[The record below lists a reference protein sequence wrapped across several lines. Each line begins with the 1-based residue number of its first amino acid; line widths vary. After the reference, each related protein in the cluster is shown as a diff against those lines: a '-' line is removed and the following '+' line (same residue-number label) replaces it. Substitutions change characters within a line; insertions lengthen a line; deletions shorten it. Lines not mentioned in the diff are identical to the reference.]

1 MGDNHLE
8 EVVCLANDLTDG
20 QMRQAEENLRTLDE
34 RAKKVTLKVKKTVKS
49 LRAAAEKLDDVWAKH
64 YIAHACGT
72 SFGVI
77 GGFLTVG
84 GGIATLMTAGAA
96 SPLLMAGLSF
106 GVTGASTNVIAKVL
120 ESLNNSH
127 VITEANKDLKEAN
140 ESIAKMKNEVE
151 DLDKEVES
159 YKLYMYDFAVYH
171 LNPSLKFLA
180 AFLYARGIVD
190 VTGKKVAT
198 AGQVCVQATV
208 KVTAE
213 TTANGV
219 KAATETMTEASA
231 EGLAKVCGQTAD
243 DVVQAGA
250 KTGCKTAGKV
260 IIGLGVAMLMWDAI
274 DLGFTI
280 NDLVK
285 NKGSEAAKHLRE
297 KADELEA
304 LYNTSQ

>member
-8 EVVCLANDLTDG
+8 EVVCLANNLTDG
-20 QMRQAEENLRTLDE
+20 QMRQAEENLGTLDE

-96 SPLLMAGLSF
+96 SPLLIAGLGF

-120 ESLNNSH
+120 ESA
-127 VITEANKDLKEAN
+127 ITEANKDLKET
-140 ESIAKMKNEVE
+140 
-151 DLDKEVES
+151 
-159 YKLYMYDFAVYH
+159 YD
-171 LNPSLKFLA
+171 
-180 AFLYARGIVD
+180 
-190 VTGKKVAT
+190 
-198 AGQVCVQATV
+198 
-208 KVTAE
+208 
-213 TTANGV
+213 
-219 KAATETMTEASA
+219 
-231 EGLAKVCGQTAD
+231 
-243 DVVQAGA
+243 
-250 KTGCKTAGKV
+250 
-260 IIGLGVAMLMWDAI
+260 I

-285 NKGSEAAKHLRE
+285 NKGSEAAKRLRE

-304 LYNTSQ
+304 LYITIQ

>member
-20 QMRQAEENLRTLDE
+20 QMRQAEENLGTLDE

-96 SPLLMAGLSF
+96 SPLLIAGLGF

-120 ESLNNSH
+120 ESA
-127 VITEANKDLKEAN
+127 ITEANKDLKET
-140 ESIAKMKNEVE
+140 
-151 DLDKEVES
+151 
-159 YKLYMYDFAVYH
+159 YD
-171 LNPSLKFLA
+171 
-180 AFLYARGIVD
+180 
-190 VTGKKVAT
+190 
-198 AGQVCVQATV
+198 
-208 KVTAE
+208 
-213 TTANGV
+213 
-219 KAATETMTEASA
+219 
-231 EGLAKVCGQTAD
+231 
-243 DVVQAGA
+243 
-250 KTGCKTAGKV
+250 
-260 IIGLGVAMLMWDAI
+260 I

-280 NDLVK
+280 NDMVK
-285 NKGSEAAKHLRE
+285 NKGSEAAKLLRE

-304 LYNTSQ
+304 LYITIQ

>member
-49 LRAAAEKLDDVWAKH
+49 LRAAAEKIDDVWAKH
-64 YIAHACGT
+64 YIAHACAT

-96 SPLLMAGLSF
+96 SPLLIAGLGF

-120 ESLNNSH
+120 ESLKNSH
-127 VITEANKDLKEAN
+127 VITEANKDLKEA
-140 ESIAKMKNEVE
+140 
-151 DLDKEVES
+151 
-159 YKLYMYDFAVYH
+159 YD
-171 LNPSLKFLA
+171 
-180 AFLYARGIVD
+180 
-190 VTGKKVAT
+190 
-198 AGQVCVQATV
+198 
-208 KVTAE
+208 
-213 TTANGV
+213 
-219 KAATETMTEASA
+219 
-231 EGLAKVCGQTAD
+231 
-243 DVVQAGA
+243 
-250 KTGCKTAGKV
+250 
-260 IIGLGVAMLMWDAI
+260 I

-285 NKGSEAAKHLRE
+285 NKGSEAAKYLRE
-297 KADELEA
+297 KADVLEA
-304 LYNTSQ
+304 LYITSQ